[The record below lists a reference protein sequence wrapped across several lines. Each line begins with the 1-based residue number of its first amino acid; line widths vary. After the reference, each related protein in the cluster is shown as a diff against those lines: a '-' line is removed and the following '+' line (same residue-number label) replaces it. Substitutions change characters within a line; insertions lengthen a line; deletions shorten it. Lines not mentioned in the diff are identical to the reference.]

1 MSKLPVLKKT
11 LILFISLVG
20 KHGSHGVLHLGLVV
34 QEKLKTVENEVSI
47 KMSQLFKS
55 TVVIL
60 KKKKR
65 KKKEH
70 AVIAYG
76 HSLYYTDFF
85 SFILLVVLLLLAC

>member
-1 MSKLPVLKKT
+1 M
-11 LILFISLVG
+11 G

-76 HSLYYTDFF
+76 HSLYYTDLIYPLGCFAA
-85 SFILLVVLLLLAC
+85 SGLLNQQNLG